1 VSDAPPAPVDPFTDS
16 VHRVDA
22 PSRTVALRAAGPI
35 VEVQAPAGGP
45 AWIITDEAL
54 ARQALGDDRLVKD
67 PAFAPLS
74 WDRWAAG
81 LEPTA
86 AEAPSLTTLDGPAH
100 AALRRAH
107 TPLLT
112 ARRVRGYA
120 DRIAEIARELLTAAA
135 ADEPVDLMT
144 DFTTRFPLT
153 VICEVLGVPADRVDQ
168 AVAAC
173 RGMGTYGPAEFTGV
187 MSAFADLAGAALA
200 NDRGGLAAEL
210 RERVPDG
217 MTDRQVHYLIF
228 GLIFAGQIT
237 TDAAL
242 GFLLAEVLAGG
253 QRTDDVVRDVLR
265 RHPPA
270 PFTLWR
276 FTTTEVELG
285 GVLLPERAPVL
296 VDIAG
301 INTTADAA
309 DGPDLTFGAG
319 AHYCIGAQL
328 AQLELQAVV
337 DVLTADFPAARL
349 DVARADLR
357 RADRGIRGSRLTTLP
372 VILRG

>member
-1 VSDAPPAPVDPFTDS
+1 
-16 VHRVDA
+16 
-22 PSRTVALRAAGPI
+22 
-35 VEVQAPAGGP
+35 VQAPAGGP
-45 AWIITDEAL
+45 AWVITDEAL

-67 PAFAPLS
+67 PAFAPLA
-74 WDRWAAG
+74 WDRWSAG

-100 AALRRAH
+100 ATLRRAH

-112 ARRVRGYA
+112 ARRVHGYA

-173 RGMGTYGPAEFTGV
+173 RGMDTYGPAEFAGV
-187 MSAFADLAGAALA
+187 MAAFADLAAAALE
-200 NDRGGLAAEL
+200 DGDGGLAAEL

-217 MTDRQVHYLIF
+217 MTDHQVHYLIF
-228 GLIFAGQIT
+228 GLIFASQIT

-242 GFLLAEVLAGG
+242 GFLIADVLSGEQGTDGAVADVLA
-253 QRTDDVVRDVLR
+253 
-265 RHPPA
+265 
-270 PFTLWR
+270 
-276 FTTTEVELG
+276 
-285 GVLLPERAPVL
+285 
-296 VDIAG
+296 
-301 INTTADAA
+301 
-309 DGPDLTFGAG
+309 
-319 AHYCIGAQL
+319 
-328 AQLELQAVV
+328 
-337 DVLTADFPAARL
+337 ADFPAARL
-349 DVARADLR
+349 AVARADLR
-357 RADRGIRGSRLTTLP
+357 RADRGMRGSRLTALP